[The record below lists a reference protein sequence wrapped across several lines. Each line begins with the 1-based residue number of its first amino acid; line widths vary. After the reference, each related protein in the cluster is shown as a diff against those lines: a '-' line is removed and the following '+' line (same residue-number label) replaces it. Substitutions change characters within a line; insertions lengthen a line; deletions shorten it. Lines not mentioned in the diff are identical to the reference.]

1 MRAHARLCAA
11 DQQSKRKSSMTWCSG
26 RGKLRTLRALAIALA
41 LALVLALPERAHA
54 QCLCGTAFNAT
65 FGLAELEAA
74 CALDPLCAP
83 VMLAPP
89 GTAFAALA
97 AQHASSVTPAG
108 AAALLCIVPFNASCI
123 LWAQF
128 VATGA
133 RELAQ
138 RVTSS
143 GSAGAPN
150 EVALPQPGVPPYYLA
165 CRPGRVCT
173 PERIALA
180 PVVIGIIVLTL
191 ALLAYTT
198 ARGTGLLT

>member
-1 MRAHARLCAA
+1 MRAHTCVLLPLLLLLA
-11 DQQSKRKSSMTWCSG
+11 
-26 RGKLRTLRALAIALA
+26 ALAPAG
-41 LALVLALPERAHA
+41 RA
-54 QCLCGTAFNAT
+54 QCLCNMTLNAT

-97 AQHASSVTPAG
+97 AQYSSSVTPAG
-108 AAALLCIVPFNASCI
+108 AAALLCIAPVNASCI
-123 LWAQF
+123 IWGQL

-138 RVTSS
+138 RVVAG
-143 GSAGAPN
+143 GSAGTPN
-150 EVALPQPGVPPYYLA
+150 EVALPQPGVPPYFLS

-180 PVVIGIIVLTL
+180 PVVIGIIILTL
-191 ALLAYTT
+191 ALLGYTA
-198 ARGTGLLT
+198 ARATGVLS